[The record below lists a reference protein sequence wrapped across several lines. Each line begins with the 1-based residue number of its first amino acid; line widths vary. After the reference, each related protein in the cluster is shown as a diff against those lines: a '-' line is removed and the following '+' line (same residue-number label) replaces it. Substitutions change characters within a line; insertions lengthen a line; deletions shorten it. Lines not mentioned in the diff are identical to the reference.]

1 MIHLHPIPDVK
12 HICPYCNVPLKLRDW
27 LIPGMRNLGH
37 LICPQC
43 QIEFYGDLPSG
54 HGLYYPMLL
63 ESDTG
68 IVHDNY
74 SITWFADW
82 LPSMACR
89 SLMRTTVPRKSGR
102 RSSPVLPGVALIRT
116 RGCFAAGSLA

>member
-63 ESDTG
+63 ESDKG

-82 LPSMACR
+82 LRDSYLNR
-89 SLMRTTVPRKSGR
+89 FNSLLHPESAY
-102 RSSPVLPGVALIRT
+102 SHN
-116 RGCFAAGSLA
+116 